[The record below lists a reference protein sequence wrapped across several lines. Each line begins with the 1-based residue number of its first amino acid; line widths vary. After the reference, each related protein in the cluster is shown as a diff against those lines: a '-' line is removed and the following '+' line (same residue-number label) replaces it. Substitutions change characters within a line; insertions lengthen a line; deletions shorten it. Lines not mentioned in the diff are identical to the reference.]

1 MIQSVLQVLSGEL
14 NNFLELQT
22 EPVERPL
29 VIMSALARQDG
40 SPAIV
45 AENRVVCTLFNIEQE
60 RTALNAPSGNK
71 LFRSNNPVHLNL
83 YVLFS
88 AYFAPRNYPQAL
100 AAISATIAFFQS
112 KSTFTHQDTPELP
125 FNVSKIIVEMVSL
138 DITELN
144 NLWSVLGAKHLPSVL
159 FRIKMVSVSTGTLI
173 EEFAR
178 ISTIESQSDTE

>member
-14 NNFLELQT
+14 NSFLELQT

-29 VIMSALARQDG
+29 VILSALAKQDG
-40 SPAIV
+40 TSAIQTD
-45 AENRVVCTLFNIEQE
+45 NRLVCTLVNIEQE
-60 RTALNAPSGNK
+60 RTALNAPHANK

-88 AYFAPRNYPQAL
+88 AYFAPRNYQQAL

-112 KSTFTHQDTPELP
+112 RSTFTHQDTPELP

-138 DITELN
+138 DIRELS

-159 FRIKMVSVSTGTLI
+159 FKIRMVSVSTGTLI

-178 ISTIESQSDTE
+178 ISTIENRNDTE